1 MKKGELAII
10 LVLTVLLIA
19 LIVDKVEK
27 DNILDRLS
35 TEQNQMISDIEVSE
49 KVIVELGTKQMAINE
64 KLDDW
69 DSIDQRWL
77 SWIKENWQL
86 VKPLGESSE
95 P

>member
-10 LVLTVLLIA
+10 LVLIVILIA

-27 DNILDRLS
+27 NKILDRLS
-35 TEQNQMISDIEVSE
+35 TEQYQMISDIEVSE

-77 SWIKENWQL
+77 SWIEENWQL

>member
-10 LVLTVLLIA
+10 LVLIVLLIA
-19 LIVDKVEK
+19 LIADKVEK
-27 DNILDRLS
+27 DKILDRLS

-49 KVIVELGTKQMAINE
+49 KVIVELGAKQMAINE
-64 KLDDW
+64 KLDEW

>member
-1 MKKGELAII
+1 MKKGEFAII
-10 LVLTVLLIA
+10 LVLIVLLIA

-27 DNILDRLS
+27 DKILDRLS

>member
-10 LVLTVLLIA
+10 LVLIVLLIA

-27 DNILDRLS
+27 DKILDRLS

>member
-10 LVLTVLLIA
+10 LVLIVLMIA

-27 DNILDRLS
+27 DKILDRLS

-77 SWIKENWQL
+77 SWIKENWKL

>member
-10 LVLTVLLIA
+10 LVLIVLLIA

-27 DNILDRLS
+27 DRILDRLS
-35 TEQNQMISDIEVSE
+35 TEQNQMIRDIEVSE

>member
-10 LVLTVLLIA
+10 LVLIVLLIA

-27 DNILDRLS
+27 EKILDKLS

>member
-10 LVLTVLLIA
+10 LVLIVLLIA

-27 DNILDRLS
+27 DRILDRLS
-35 TEQNQMISDIEVSE
+35 TEQNQMIRDIEVSE

-77 SWIKENWQL
+77 RWIKENWQL

>member
-10 LVLTVLLIA
+10 LVLIVLLIA

-27 DNILDRLS
+27 DKILDRLS

-49 KVIVELGTKQMAINE
+49 KVIVELGAKQMAINE

-69 DSIDQRWL
+69 DSIDQKWL

>member
-10 LVLTVLLIA
+10 LVLIVLLIA

-27 DNILDRLS
+27 DRILDRLS

-49 KVIVELGTKQMAINE
+49 KVIVELGAKQMAINE

-69 DSIDQRWL
+69 DSIDQKWL

>member
-10 LVLTVLLIA
+10 LVLIVLLIA

-27 DNILDRLS
+27 DKILDKLS

-49 KVIVELGTKQMAINE
+49 KVIVELGTKQMAIKE